1 MVAACSFAFKP
12 CGFSTG
18 LKVACYKIGQ
28 RPAMGNRP
36 LNFVTLSGIPI
47 HITELKWPFH
57 PSTSGADWFVLHGRA
72 DLLGSDG
79 LHVEVAVGMTQT
91 MKDAL
96 GSLEPEQAEGLVV
109 NSIRKTIDNGQLAFV
124 KSGKLQPV
132 HVTSRFYSF
141 MAKCIQFPTQSEQD
155 VLDLLKRRV
164 FWLSAKEGKGAPV
177 SIAHPY
183 DCQYVNFTREKMIE
197 LARQL
202 AAEGSIN
209 LESEF
214 AVATDALL
222 NEESAFVAAMRK
234 GVEAG
239 IAATKVSA

>member
-1 MVAACSFAFKP
+1 
-12 CGFSTG
+12 
-18 LKVACYKIGQ
+18 
-28 RPAMGNRP
+28 MGNRP
-36 LNFVTLSGIPI
+36 LHFVTLSGVPI
-47 HITELKWPFH
+47 QISELKWPFH
-57 PSTSGADWFVLHGRA
+57 PSISGSDWFVLHGRA

-91 MKDAL
+91 IKEAL
-96 GSLEPEQAEGLVV
+96 GSLEPEHAEGLVI

-141 MAKCIQFPTQSEQD
+141 AAKRIQFPSQSDQD
-155 VLDLLKRRV
+155 VMELLKRRV

-183 DCQYVNFTREKMIE
+183 DCQYVNFTAEKMLE
-197 LARQL
+197 LGRKL
-202 AAEGSIN
+202 AAEGFIN
-209 LESEF
+209 LEGEF
-214 AVATDALL
+214 ATATDGLL
-222 NEESAFVAAMRK
+222 GAQSDFVAAMTR

-239 IAATKVSA
+239 LAANKVSV